1 MKKRLRGAVFV
12 TLLFSLFCGVA
23 GAAENTETGN
33 PSGIYDVVVEAG
45 FENVVSFTPQRAD
58 GTAADITRITIRETE
73 KEIYAEAVKLVF
85 TYSGAVSGSQYLAL
99 VLDDEQAVPRDS
111 NIAYIDQIEAAGQT
125 VSFIL
130 YPKTL
135 VNGKNYSVY
144 LSSNAGT
151 NVTDMTKVA
160 SFQYYAPY
168 VLGDVNEDGKI
179 NATDATQILRYYNN
193 LLPNALVDVNGNDIA
208 SRIQAADVN
217 ADGKINA
224 TDATQILRYYNGLKP
239 NALENQ

>member
-1 MKKRLRGAVFV
+1 MKKRLRGTVLV
-12 TLLFSLFCGVA
+12 VLLFSIFCGVA
-23 GAAENTETGN
+23 GAAGNTSASN
-33 PSGIYDVVVEAG
+33 PSGICDIVIEDG
-45 FENVVSFTPQRAD
+45 FESVVSLTPQRAD
-58 GTAADITRITIRETE
+58 GTAADVTRVTIRETE
-73 KEIYAEAVKLVF
+73 KEIYAEAVKLSF
-85 TYSGAVSGSQYLAL
+85 TYSGAVNGSQYLVL
-99 VLDDEQAVPRDS
+99 LLDDEQAAPRDS
-111 NIAYIDQIEAAGQT
+111 NIAYIEQTEAAGQT

-130 YPKTL
+130 YPKAL

-151 NVTDMTKVA
+151 NVTALTKVA

-193 LLPNALVDVNGNDIA
+193 LLPNALVDVNGNDIP

-224 TDATQILRYYNGLKP
+224 TDATQISSARPVLIRSS
-239 NALENQ
+239 